1 MHLKINLKVLVVSVL
16 LLFSFSANSQDFVC
30 KSANL
35 LGPKLITDIC
45 WRCIFPMKLAGATMN
60 PFNATKEDPG
70 EISSGSSDGW
80 ANGENSNWMEG
91 IGLGRERRF
100 DPLWQ
105 RRRGPR
111 RSFKSIR
118 LYVSGSTGS
127 PKAGLSH
134 SFLGTLSP
142 N

>member
-70 EISSGSSDGW
+70 EISSGSSR
-80 ANGENSNWMEG
+80 WMG
-91 IGLGRERRF
+91 
-100 DPLWQ
+100 
-105 RRRGPR
+105 
-111 RSFKSIR
+111 
-118 LYVSGSTGS
+118 
-127 PKAGLSH
+127 
-134 SFLGTLSP
+134 
-142 N
+142 